1 MHHQRLRRPALVA
14 AVLAA
19 AISLVAVGCGSSGDD
34 SSTSDSTTTAA
45 GSKGTATST
54 IAKGDAPAKIRIAYQ
69 AIPNGDLIVKQ
80 QKLLEKALPD
90 TDIEWKAFDSGGSVN
105 EAIVAGD
112 IDLGLAGS
120 SPVSRGIS
128 NGIDYRVVWIH
139 DVIGDAEALVVN
151 DDITSIKDL
160 EGKTIATPFA
170 STSHFSLLA
179 ALNNAGVDPSKVK
192 IIDSEPDDIYAAWS
206 QGTIDGAYVW
216 NPNLAKI
223 VDDGGKVLITSA
235 DLAKKGQ
242 TTYDLGVA
250 SNAFAEKY
258 PAALDAWATA
268 QDQAVSLIQED
279 PDTAAEIIASELEIT
294 PKEAGEQL
302 GDLIFVRAAEQAGP
316 DYLGGQL
323 ADNLYAAAQF
333 NKEQG
338 EIEKVLDEQAYQDA
352 VDAAPAKS
360 VGG

>member
-1 MHHQRLRRPALVA
+1 MHHHHRLRRPTLVA

-19 AISLVAVGCGSSGDD
+19 AISLVAVGCGSSDNG
-34 SSTSDSTTTAA
+34 SSKDGSATTAA
-45 GSKGTATST
+45 DGSSAT
-54 IAKGDAPAKIRIAYQ
+54 GDAPDKIRIAYQ
-69 AIPNGDLIVKQ
+69 NIPNGDLIVKQ
-80 QKLLEKALPD
+80 QELLEKALPD
-90 TDIEWKAFDSGGSVN
+90 TEIEWLLFDSGGAVN

-151 DDITSIKDL
+151 DDIAGIEDL

-170 STSHFSLLA
+170 STAHFSLLA
-179 ALNNAGVDPSKVK
+179 ALNNAGVDPSKVN
-192 IIDSEPDDIYAAWS
+192 IIDSEPDEIYAAWT
-206 QGTIDGAYVW
+206 QGDIDGTYVW

-223 VDDGGKVLITSA
+223 IDDGGKVLITSA
-235 DLAKKGQ
+235 DLAEEGQ

-258 PAALDAWATA
+258 PEALNAWAKA
-268 QDQAVSLIQED
+268 QDQAVSLIEED
-279 PDTAAEIIASELEIT
+279 PESAAEIISAVLEIT
-294 PKEAGEQL
+294 PEEAASQI
-302 GDLIFVRAAEQAGP
+302 GDLIFVRAADQAGP
-316 DYLGGQL
+316 DYLGGLL
-323 ADNLYAAAQF
+323 AENLFAAAQF
-333 NKEQG
+333 NLEQG
-338 EIEKVLDEQAYQDA
+338 EIEKVLDEAAYQDA
-352 VDAAPAKS
+352 VDAAPAES

>member
-1 MHHQRLRRPALVA
+1 MNHHRLRRPALAV

-19 AISLVAVGCGSSGDD
+19 AISLVAVGCGSSD
-34 SSTSDSTTTAA
+34 SGSSAKDGATTTAA
-45 GSKGTATST
+45 GSTDGGST
-54 IAKGDAPAKIRIAYQ
+54 EQVDAPEKLRIAYQ

-90 TDIEWKAFDSGGSVN
+90 TEIEWQSFDSGGSVN

-139 DVIGDAEALVVN
+139 DVIGDAEALVVK
-151 DDITSIKDL
+151 DDIGSIEDL

-179 ALNNAGVDPSKVK
+179 ALNDAGVDPSKVN

-206 QGTIDGAYVW
+206 QGDIDGAYVW

-223 VDDGGKVLITSA
+223 IDDGGKVLITSA
-235 DLAKKGQ
+235 DLAEKGQ

-250 SNAFAEKY
+250 SNAFAEQY
-258 PAALDAWATA
+258 PDVLDVWAKA

-279 PDTAAEIIASELEIT
+279 PDSAADIIAAELDIT
-294 PKEAGEQL
+294 PEEAKDQIR
-302 GDLIFVRAAEQAGP
+302 DLIFVRAAEQAGP
-316 DYLGGQL
+316 DYLGGKL
-323 ADNLYAAAQF
+323 AENLYAAAQF

-338 EIEKVLDEQAYQDA
+338 EIEEVLDEAAYQDA
-352 VDAAPAKS
+352 VDAAPAES
-360 VGG
+360 VGS